1 MLSDLASVFAAA
13 LTPSSLSVSLSAAP
27 GSRASGFPSLRGLP
41 WAALVPNSPHAATRF
56 SLLGL
61 YGRSLDVWLQSA
73 TKGVW
78 SGGCPGGGAGEV
90 GVRSRPGAGETGAF
104 MSGPCAWGVGGRER
118 CWTATRRRGAGHNV
132 AWATVL
138 RESPLTRKV
147 SAPEMLPGVNRHSR
161 SGIKVA
167 QVTRIS
173 LYDAPSSV
181 GGERSPSPA
190 GARRDRTKR

>member
-56 SLLGL
+56 SLLGF
-61 YGRSLDVWLQSA
+61 YRRSLDVWLHSA

-90 GVRSRPGAGETGAF
+90 GVRAWQKGRDRGCRRGRRNG
-104 MSGPCAWGVGGRER
+104 GQGWGVGRRPGGVGRVGG
-118 CWTATRRRGAGHNV
+118 TPAGRWASQSKMRV
-132 AWATVL
+132 TWATFHMK
-138 RESPLTRKV
+138 S
-147 SAPEMLPGVNRHSR
+147 
-161 SGIKVA
+161 
-167 QVTRIS
+167 
-173 LYDAPSSV
+173 
-181 GGERSPSPA
+181 
-190 GARRDRTKR
+190 KR